1 LEQRRAAGAAGRAEG
16 EPVMTTAIKFSHL
29 DKVLFPEAGITKGVL
44 IEHYQAVSERML
56 PYVKDRPMAVAR
68 YPDGIGAASFFQ
80 QAAPA
85 HTPSWVKRVT
95 VPKEGGEITHLLCQD
110 EQTLAYLA
118 NQAAVVLHTWLSRV
132 DRPDRPDQLLFDLDP
147 PNGFDQA
154 RHAALALHEVLNDLG
169 LPSLVKTTGGRGLH
183 VSVPLVR
190 RYDADELR
198 EFARSVSSILESR
211 EPDRYTS
218 EVRKNKRAGRLYL
231 DISRNAYAQLAVAPY
246 SVRAT
251 ADARVATP
259 LGWSELDDEALIPS
273 RFTLR
278 TMARRLAE
286 ADPWRDA
293 PEPVSS
299 LSPARQRVNELTA

>member
-1 LEQRRAAGAAGRAEG
+1 M
-16 EPVMTTAIKFSHL
+16 PTAVKLSHL
-29 DKVLFPEAGITKGVL
+29 DKVLFPETGITKGELV
-44 IEHYQAVSERML
+44 EHYRSVAARMVPL
-56 PYVKDRPMAVAR
+56 VKDRPMAVVR
-68 YPDGIGAASFFQ
+68 YPNGVDAASFFQ

-85 HTPSWVKRVT
+85 YTPSWIKRVT
-95 VPKEGGEITHLLCQD
+95 VHKEGGEITHLLCQD
-110 EQTLAYLA
+110 ENTLVYLA
-118 NQAAVVLHTWLSRV
+118 NQAAVVLHTWLSRA
-132 DRPDRPDQLLFDLDP
+132 DRPERPDQVLFDLDP
-147 PNGFDQA
+147 PDGFDQA
-154 RHAALALHEVLNDLG
+154 RHAALALRELLTDLG

-198 EFARSVSSILESR
+198 EFARCVCAILESR
-211 EPDRYTS
+211 EPDRYTG
-218 EVRKNKRAGRLYL
+218 EVRKNKRAGRLFL

-246 SVRAT
+246 SVRAS

-259 LGWSELDDEALIPS
+259 LDWSELEDKTLNPT

-286 ADPWRDA
+286 TDPWRDA

-299 LSPARQRVNELTA
+299 LSTARQRLGELAA

>member
-1 LEQRRAAGAAGRAEG
+1 M
-16 EPVMTTAIKFSHL
+16 PTSIKLSHL
-29 DKVLFPEAGITKGVL
+29 DKVLFPEAGISKGEL
-44 IEHYQAVSERML
+44 IEHYRSVAERMVPL
-56 PYVKDRPMAVAR
+56 VQDRPMAVVR
-68 YPDGIGAASFFQ
+68 YPRGIDSASFFQ

-85 HTPSWVKRVT
+85 NTPSWVKRVT

-110 EQTLAYLA
+110 ENTLVYLA

-132 DRPDRPDQLLFDLDP
+132 DRPERPDQLLFDLDP
-147 PNGFDQA
+147 PDGFDQA
-154 RHAALALHEVLNDLG
+154 RHAALALRELLTELG
-169 LPSLVKTTGGRGLH
+169 LPSLIKTTGGRGLH

-198 EFARSVSSILESR
+198 EFARSTCSILESR

-218 EVRKNKRAGRLYL
+218 EVRKNKRSGRLYL
-231 DISRNAYAQLAVAPY
+231 DISRNAHAQLAVAPY

-259 LGWSELDDEALIPS
+259 LDWSELEDKTLTPS

-286 ADPWRDA
+286 TDPWRDP

-299 LSPARQRVNELTA
+299 LSTARQRLGDLAG

>member
-1 LEQRRAAGAAGRAEG
+1 
-16 EPVMTTAIKFSHL
+16 MTTTAIKFSHL
-29 DKVLFPEAGITKGVL
+29 DKILFPEAGITKGDL
-44 IEHYQAVSERML
+44 IEHYRSVAERML
-56 PYVKDRPMAVAR
+56 PQVKDRPMAEAR

-110 EQTLAYLA
+110 EQTLLYLA

-132 DRPDRPDQLLFDLDP
+132 DRPERPDQLLFDLDP
-147 PNGFDQA
+147 PEEFNQA
-154 RHAALALHEVLNDLG
+154 RHAALALRGLLAELG

-183 VSVPLVR
+183 VIVPVLR

-198 EFARSVSSILESR
+198 DFARSVCSILESR

-218 EVRKNKRAGRLYL
+218 EVRKNKRGGRLFL

-259 LGWSELDDEALIPS
+259 LDWSELEDESLTPS

-278 TMARRLAE
+278 TMARRLDE
-286 ADPWRDA
+286 PDPWRDA

-299 LSPARQRVNELTA
+299 LSTARQRLGDLAA

>member
-1 LEQRRAAGAAGRAEG
+1 MRAARHTGRSAGSGGPSR
-16 EPVMTTAIKFSHL
+16 TAP
-29 DKVLFPEAGITKGVL
+29 DL
-44 IEHYQAVSERML
+44 IEHYKSVASRML
-56 PYVKDRPMAVAR
+56 PHVHDRPMAVAR
-68 YPDGIGAASFFQ
+68 YPDGIDAASFFQ

-95 VPKEGGEITHLLCQD
+95 VPKEGGEITHLVCQD
-110 EQTLAYLA
+110 EQTLVYLA
-118 NQAAVVLHTWLSRV
+118 NQAAVVLHAWLSRA
-132 DRPDRPDQLLFDLDP
+132 DRPERPDQVLFDLDP
-147 PNGFDQA
+147 PHGFDEA
-154 RHAALALHEVLNDLG
+154 RHAALALRELLTDLG

-198 EFARSVSSILESR
+198 DFARSVCAVLESR

-218 EVRKNKRAGRLYL
+218 EVRKNKREGRLFL

-259 LGWSELDDEALIPS
+259 LDWTEVADEQLNPE
-273 RFTLR
+273 RFTVR
-278 TMARRLAE
+278 TISRRLMD
-286 ADPWRDA
+286 ADPWRDP

-299 LSPARQRVNELTA
+299 LSTARQRIGDLPA